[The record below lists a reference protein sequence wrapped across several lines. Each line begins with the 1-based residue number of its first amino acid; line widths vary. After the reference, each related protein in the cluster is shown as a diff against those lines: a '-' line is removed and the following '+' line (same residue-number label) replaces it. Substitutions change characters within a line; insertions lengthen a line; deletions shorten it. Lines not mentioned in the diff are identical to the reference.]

1 MTQGREEMG
10 MRRAGKIGMLLA
22 VFLIAAGGA
31 LPQRGNEVLLR
42 FEQVVAEQVTFR
54 FWVPVDAVADLYP
67 QPLAPAAPRSDGLSA
82 PPPAGMVESRL
93 VIRIGSFSYPG
104 VGGETVERRILD
116 GYWLLAADLPEA
128 YNPGAGADAAL
139 LLEYYCSSPAL
150 AALLAEAGVPV
161 SPVDG
166 EVEFRLR
173 PDGSEVVEGSAVT
186 EPHGEWRIRGVTT
199 DGRRYDT
206 GASVV
211 RLYYLADGE
220 LRALE
225 ILEADDYRMRAT
237 GGIEFLGA
245 SPLDNWPDWRWAD
258 DSAEFQ
264 YNTNNAHQVLRVTEP

>member
-1 MTQGREEMG
+1 
-10 MRRAGKIGMLLA
+10 MRCAGKIVLLFA
-22 VFLIAAGGA
+22 AFLIVAAVAAGGTST
-31 LPQRGNEVLLR
+31 QRDDEVLLR
-42 FEQVVAEQVTFR
+42 FEQVEADQVAFR
-54 FWVPVDAVADLYP
+54 FWVPVEAVADLYP
-67 QPLAPAAPRSDGLSA
+67 QPLAPAASRNDGLSA
-82 PPPAGMVESRL
+82 PPPAGMIESRL
-93 VIRIGSFSYPG
+93 VIRIGSFRYPS
-104 VGGETVERRILD
+104 GGEETVERRVLD

-150 AALLAEAGVPV
+150 TALLAEAGVPV
-161 SPVDG
+161 RPADG

-173 PDGSEVVEGSAVT
+173 PDSSEVVGGSVVA

-211 RLYYLADGE
+211 RLYYLTDGE

-225 ILEADDYRMRAT
+225 VLEADDYRMRAT

-245 SPLDNWPDWRWAD
+245 SPLDNWPGWRWAD
-258 DSAEFQ
+258 DSALIQ
-264 YNTNNAHQVLRVTEP
+264 YNTNNTHQVLRVTEP